1 MVQLAANYPAGLLT
15 VYRQQIRVYAGR
27 VTSQQEN
34 AIAMLRPIDTGRSL
48 AENAADRIREQVLIG
63 GYTQGQ
69 HLVEARI
76 ADELQISRGPVR
88 EAFKM
93 LRAEGL
99 LTEEP
104 RRGTFVVSITPQ
116 DVRDI
121 YGLRAAIEGAAAR
134 AICRSRSAD
143 AIARLDDAAEAISR
157 AAASAD
163 AAEVARADLAFHEA
177 LCELSGNVRLLE
189 TFRRYV
195 PVLRG
200 LLRLDERVMPSIDDV
215 ADQHRPVVAAIRTG
229 DEAEAVRLVTEHCER
244 AGELLATLLE
254 RGE

>member
-1 MVQLAANYPAGLLT
+1 MPTTPHDPTTL
-15 VYRQQIRVYAGR
+15 
-27 VTSQQEN
+27 
-34 AIAMLRPIDTGRSL
+34 LRPIETGRSL

-63 GYTQGQ
+63 GYRQGQ

-104 RRGTFVVSITPQ
+104 RRGTFVVSITAQ

-121 YGLRAAIEGAAAR
+121 YGLRAAVEGAAAR
-134 AICRSRSAD
+134 LLCMAD
-143 AIARLDDAAEAISR
+143 DPARVAQLEQMVEAIS
-157 AAASAD
+157 AAAATGD
-163 AAEVARADLAFHEA
+163 PTAVARADLAFHEQ
-177 LCELSGNVRLLE
+177 LCRLSGNVRLLE
-189 TFRRYV
+189 TFHRHV

-200 LLRLDERVMPSIDDV
+200 LLRLDERVLPSIGHV
-215 ADQHRPVVAAIRTG
+215 ADQHRPVVEAIRAG
-229 DEAEAVRLVTEHCER
+229 DVTEAVRLVTEHSEE
-244 AGELLATLLE
+244 AGELIANLLE
-254 RGE
+254 HGE

>member
-1 MVQLAANYPAGLLT
+1 MTAMQDQDV
-15 VYRQQIRVYAGR
+15 
-27 VTSQQEN
+27 
-34 AIAMLRPIDTGRSL
+34 AMLRPIESGRSL

-63 GYTQGQ
+63 GYRQGQ

-76 ADELQISRGPVR
+76 AEELKISRGPVR

-99 LTEEP
+99 LIEEP

-121 YGLRAAIEGAAAR
+121 YGLRAAIEGAAAKLL
-134 AICRSRSAD
+134 CRSQDPEA
-143 AIARLDDAAEAISR
+143 LDKLAETAEAIS
-157 AAASAD
+157 AAADTGD
-163 AAEVARADLAFHEA
+163 AAAVAGADLLFHEQ
-177 LCELSGNVRLLE
+177 LCQLSGNVRLLE

-200 LLRLDERVMPSIDDV
+200 LLRMDERVMPSIEGV
-215 ADQHRPVVAAIRTG
+215 ADQHRPVVVAIRAG
-229 DEAEAVRLVTEHCER
+229 DEVEAVRLVTEHSEE
-244 AGELLATLLE
+244 AGELLANLLE
-254 RGE
+254 HGE

>member
-1 MVQLAANYPAGLLT
+1 MNATPD
-15 VYRQQIRVYAGR
+15 
-27 VTSQQEN
+27 SQ
-34 AIAMLRPIDTGRSL
+34 IAMLRPIDTARSL

-63 GYTQGQ
+63 GYSQGQ
-69 HLVEARI
+69 HLVEAKI
-76 ADELQISRGPVR
+76 ADELEISRGPVR

-104 RRGTFVVSITPQ
+104 RRGTFVVSITSQ

-121 YGLRAAIEGAAAR
+121 YGLRAAIEGAAAKLLCR
-134 AICRSRSAD
+134 AQDPD
-143 AIARLDDAAEAISR
+143 AIAKLDEAVEAIS
-157 AAASAD
+157 AAAATGD
-163 AAEVARADLAFHEA
+163 AGAVAQADLSFHEE
-177 LCELSGNVRLLE
+177 LCLRSGNVRILE

-200 LLRLDERVMPSIDDV
+200 LLRMDERIMPSIGVV
-215 ADQHRPVVAAIRTG
+215 ADQHRPVVAAIRAG
-229 DEAEAVRLVTEHCER
+229 DEAEAVRLVTEHSER
-244 AGELLATLLE
+244 AGEVLATLLE

>member
-1 MVQLAANYPAGLLT
+1 MSTPDKQT
-15 VYRQQIRVYAGR
+15 
-27 VTSQQEN
+27 T
-34 AIAMLRPIDTGRSL
+34 MLRPIDTGRSL
-48 AENAADRIREQVLIG
+48 SENAADRIREQVLIG

-121 YGLRAAIEGAAAR
+121 YGLRAAVEGAAAR
-134 AICRSRSAD
+134 LMCQAQDPD
-143 AIARLDDAAEAISR
+143 AIAQLAAAAEAIST
-157 AAASAD
+157 AADTRDAGAVASAD
-163 AAEVARADLAFHEA
+163 L
-177 LCELSGNVRLLE
+177 
-189 TFRRYV
+189 
-195 PVLRG
+195 
-200 LLRLDERVMPSIDDV
+200 
-215 ADQHRPVVAAIRTG
+215 
-229 DEAEAVRLVTEHCER
+229 
-244 AGELLATLLE
+244 
-254 RGE
+254 

>member
-1 MVQLAANYPAGLLT
+1 LTNRYTAAVISEPDRDVGMLL
-15 VYRQQIRVYAGR
+15 
-27 VTSQQEN
+27 
-34 AIAMLRPIDTGRSL
+34 PIDLGRSL

-69 HLVEARI
+69 HLIEAKI

-99 LTEEP
+99 VTEEP
-104 RRGTFVVSITPQ
+104 RRGTFVVSITSQ

-134 AICRSRSAD
+134 LLCRAGDAETIARLEAAAD
-143 AIARLDDAAEAISR
+143 AIGAAAATGDAAA
-157 AAASAD
+157 
-163 AAEVARADLAFHEA
+163 VAHADLAFHES
-177 LCELSGNVRLLE
+177 LCELSGNLRLLE
-189 TFRRYV
+189 TFRRHV

-200 LLRLDERVMPSIDDV
+200 LLRMDERIMPSIEHV
-215 ADQHRPVVAAIRTG
+215 ADQHRPVVAAIRAG
-229 DEAEAVRLVTEHCER
+229 DEAEAVRLVTEHSER
-244 AGELLATLLE
+244 AGELLADLLE
-254 RGE
+254 HGE